1 MSLLASIA
9 VVLALVQVQPPLPP
23 VAATF
28 TGVFRGTESGRVVIE
43 VANGQNM
50 RMFVSGSTKF
60 IRDGKKSKVSEFHD
74 GDPVTV
80 DAERDVR
87 MNLVALRVEVVQP
100 KPPQPTPLQ
109 PTPPDGA
116 EKPGTEKPN

>member
-1 MSLLASIA
+1 MKGALKTARDMKQVVSYEPLL
-9 VVLALVQVQPPLPP
+9 
-23 VAATF
+23 
-28 TGVFRGTESGRVVIE
+28 ESEDYDLGIVGRR
-43 VANGQNM
+43 ANGQNM